1 MIQTILLG
9 SCVSVQGAFVRKL
22 ADGKIVV
29 SVGDKTF
36 AGYPIIAQAS

>member
-1 MIQTILLG
+1 MVKTITLG
-9 SCVSVQGAFVRKL
+9 SCVSVQGTFIRSL

-36 AGYPIIAQAS
+36 AGFPVAKAA